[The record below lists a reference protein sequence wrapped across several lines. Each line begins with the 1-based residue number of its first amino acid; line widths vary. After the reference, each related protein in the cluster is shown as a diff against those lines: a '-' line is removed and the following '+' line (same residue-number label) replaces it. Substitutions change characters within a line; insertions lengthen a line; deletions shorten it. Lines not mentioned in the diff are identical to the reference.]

1 MKFDLDKKIEACTT
15 AEQMM
20 CFAKTQGEYIK
31 VENGVIVEDKLLP
44 VIERCQ
50 EGCQLECKKTDYKVK
65 EGEGNILKI
74 AYRS

>member
-31 VENGVIVEDKLLP
+31 VENGVIVKDKLLP
-44 VIERCQ
+44 VIERC
-50 EGCQLECKKTDYKVK
+50 
-65 EGEGNILKI
+65 
-74 AYRS
+74 